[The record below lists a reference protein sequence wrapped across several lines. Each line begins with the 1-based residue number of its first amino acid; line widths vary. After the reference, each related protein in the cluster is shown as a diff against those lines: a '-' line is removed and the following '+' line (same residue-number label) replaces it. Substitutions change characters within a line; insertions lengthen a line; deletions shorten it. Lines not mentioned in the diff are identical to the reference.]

1 MEIAALV
8 SSLLIL
14 TLAAVLQGFLG
25 FGFGLLA
32 MTALAFQFELTHAAG
47 VVNLGG
53 ILVAGGGA
61 LRLRRA
67 VLWPAVV
74 RYLPGILL
82 GVLLGLLALGR
93 FDGALMLSALGV
105 VVVVIALWNLVK
117 PRRLPDTG
125 LAAHLTF
132 PVGLL
137 SGFLGGAFNTGGP
150 PLVTH
155 LYMRDES
162 PDALRGTLQIL
173 FLSISLSRA
182 PMAWYQGLMGAEI
195 LFHAMF
201 ALPCVLLG
209 LGAGLQLGR
218 RVSPARFRRS
228 AWVGLVVL
236 GVALFVSA
244 LEEH

>member
-1 MEIAALV
+1 MEIYALA

-32 MTALAFQFELTHAAG
+32 MTALAFQFELAHAAG
-47 VVNLGG
+47 VVNLGA

-67 VLWPAVV
+67 VLWPTVA
-74 RYLPGILL
+74 RYLPGILV
-82 GVLLGLLALGR
+82 GVALGLLALGR
-93 FDGALMLSALGV
+93 IDGSLMLPALGV
-105 VVVVIALWNLVK
+105 VVIVIAGWNLVW
-117 PRRLPDTG
+117 PRRLPSTG
-125 LAAHLTF
+125 FARHLTV

-137 SGFLGGAFNTGGP
+137 GGFLGGAFNTGGP
-150 PLVTH
+150 PLVAH
-155 LYMRDES
+155 LYVRDEN

-182 PMAWYQGLMGAEI
+182 PLAWSQGMLGAEI
-195 LFHAMF
+195 LFHAML

-209 LGAGLQLGR
+209 LGAGLRLGR
-218 RVSPARFRRS
+218 RVSPRRFRRS
-228 AWVGLVVL
+228 AWFGLGVL
-236 GVALFVSA
+236 GLALIA
-244 LEEH
+244 NA